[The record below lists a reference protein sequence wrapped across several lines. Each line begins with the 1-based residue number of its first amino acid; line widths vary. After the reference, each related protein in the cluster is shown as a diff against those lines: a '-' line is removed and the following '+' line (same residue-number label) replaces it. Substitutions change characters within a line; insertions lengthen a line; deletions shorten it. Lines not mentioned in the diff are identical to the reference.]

1 MKNTLIRTL
10 PFALTGLLLCTAS
23 FAFPDRHAVEQEC
36 NDSVRHIKA
45 LISEKP
51 DDTCVGDMAI
61 AAAYIET
68 TRLKLSYQKF
78 NQALTDIKYGQSEL
92 KQIRTRTWC
101 TNFAKKVEPVIN
113 KVAQISNE
121 IKILSRVQD

>member
-1 MKNTLIRTL
+1 MKNTLIRVL
-10 PFALTGLLLCTAS
+10 PLALTGLLLSTTS

-36 NDSVRHIKA
+36 NDSVRQLKA

-51 DDTCVGDMAI
+51 GDACAGDMAI

-78 NQALTDIKYGQSEL
+78 NQALTDIRYGQSEL
-92 KQIRTRTWC
+92 KQIRTRSWC
-101 TNFAKKVEPVIN
+101 TNFARKVDPVIN
-113 KVAQISNE
+113 KVVQISNE
-121 IKILSRVQD
+121 IQILSRVQD